1 MLAGT
6 FLSNFIDLS
15 YIAAGN
21 ILGYSILSNILMHF
35 QFNTKRYCWLVR
47 NIPAALILINLI
59 DIASL
64 FIPYTIYSSV
74 FNVIVCSMTITLSII
89 FKLKKL
95 RK

>member
-6 FLSNFIDLS
+6 FLSNFIDLN
-15 YIAAGN
+15 YVAAGN

-47 NIPAALILINLI
+47 NIPTALILINLI

-64 FIPYTIYSSV
+64 FIPDHVFAPI
-74 FNVIVCSMTITLSII
+74 FNVVVCSMTITLSII